1 MTAPTPHRPHRPVA
15 PPPGGLASGTVPPPS
30 ADAHLQA
37 AERLA
42 ALAIPAGAWGR
53 LGDLAVW
60 WSACQG
66 QCPPTPPADVRAVL
80 FAGDHGVAAAGVSA
94 YPSAVTPAMLRTIV
108 AGGAGI
114 SVLARQH
121 GVRLRVLDIAV
132 ATDVPGL
139 PDDVTAHKIHRGS
152 GSIDRQDA
160 CTAAEIDR
168 ALAVGADVAGQ
179 EIDAGADLLVVG
191 DLGIGNTTPAAVLIG
206 ALLGLEARTVTGRGT
221 GLDDAG
227 LDAKRAVV
235 AAALARA
242 ATRTGDPRDLLA
254 AVGSA
259 DIAAAVGFLVTAAR
273 RGVPVLLDG
282 LIAVAEALVAERLA
296 PGVSAWCAA
305 GHRSTEPAQTAA
317 LRALGLEPLL
327 DLGMRLGEGTG
338 AVAAVPLV
346 RSAALVLGEM
356 ALLSEVL
363 G

>member
-1 MTAPTPHRPHRPVA
+1 MTADTSPAPTRPVAHPPGAFASGPVA
-15 PPPGGLASGTVPPPS
+15 PPS
-30 ADAHLQA
+30 AHVREQA

-66 QCPPTPPADVRAVL
+66 HCPPTPPADVRAVL
-80 FAGDHGVAAAGVSA
+80 FAGDHGVAGAGVSA
-94 YPSAVTPAMLRTIV
+94 YPSAVTPAMLSTIQTG
-108 AGGAGI
+108 AAGI

-132 ATDVPGL
+132 AADVPGL
-139 PDDVTAHKIHRGS
+139 PDDVTAHKIRRGS
-152 GSIDRQDA
+152 GSIDREDA
-160 CTAAEIDR
+160 CPADDIDR
-168 ALAVGADVAGQ
+168 ALA
-179 EIDAGADLLVVG
+179 AGAQVATEAIDGGAELLVVG
-191 DLGIGNTTPAAVLIG
+191 DLGIGNTTPAAVLVG
-206 ALLGLEARTVTGRGT
+206 ALLQLDANTVTGRGT
-221 GLDDAG
+221 GLDDDG
-227 LDAKRAVV
+227 LDRKRAVV
-235 AAALARA
+235 AAALDRA
-242 ATRTGDPRDLLA
+242 ATRTADPRDLLA
-254 AVGSA
+254 AAASA

-296 PGVSAWCAA
+296 PGAAAWFAA
-305 GHRSTEPAQTAA
+305 GHRSTEPAQSAA
-317 LRALGLEPLL
+317 LDALGLPPLL

-356 ALLSEVL
+356 ALLADVL
-363 G
+363 

>member
-1 MTAPTPHRPHRPVA
+1 MSAATPSVPTRPVD
-15 PPPGGLASGTVPPPS
+15 PPPGAIASGPVPPP
-30 ADAHLQA
+30 DTLIHRQA

-60 WSACQG
+60 WSSCQG
-66 QCPPTPPADVRAVL
+66 QCPPTAPSDVRAVL
-80 FAGDHGVAAAGVSA
+80 FAGDHGVAGAGVSA
-94 YPSAVTPAMLRTIV
+94 YPSAVTPAMLATVV

-121 GVRLRVLDIAV
+121 GVRLRVVDIAV
-132 ATDVPGL
+132 AVDVPDL
-139 PDDVTAHKIHRGS
+139 PADVTADKVRHGS
-152 GSIDRQDA
+152 GSIDREDA
-160 CTAAEIDR
+160 CTAGEIDR
-168 ALAVGADVAGQ
+168 ALAVGARIAEQ
-179 EIDAGADLLVVG
+179 EIADGAQLLVVG

-206 ALLGLEARTVTGRGT
+206 ALLGLDAATVTGRGT

-227 LDAKRAVV
+227 LTRKQSVV
-235 AAALARA
+235 AAALDRA
-242 ATRTGDPRDLLA
+242 SHRNADPRDLLA

-273 RGVPVLLDG
+273 HRVPVLLDG
-282 LIAVAEALVAERLA
+282 LIALAEAVVAERLA
-296 PGVSAWCAA
+296 PGTAAWCAA

-317 LRALGLEPLL
+317 LQALGLHPLL

-346 RSAALVLGEM
+346 RSAALVLSEM
-356 ALLSEVL
+356 ALLADVL
-363 G
+363 